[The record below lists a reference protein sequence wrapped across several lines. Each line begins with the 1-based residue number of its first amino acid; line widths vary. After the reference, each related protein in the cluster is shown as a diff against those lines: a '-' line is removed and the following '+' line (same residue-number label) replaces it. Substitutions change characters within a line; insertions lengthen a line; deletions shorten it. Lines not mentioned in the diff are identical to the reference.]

1 MAITLDMA
9 LTCLVSMTELAPL
22 LHKRARSARMV
33 KASSH
38 IVEHRV
44 TLAGTAAV
52 VGKFG
57 QPTGP
62 GVNQSQSTYG
72 AAGTLLPGLLHALPS
87 KTSEP
92 LLPTIFIS
100 CQRPICRNLPAAP
113 FTDTGPPNWAATL
126 AQP

>member
-9 LTCLVSMTELAPL
+9 LACLVSMTELAPL

-44 TLAGTAAV
+44 TLARTAAV

-57 QPTGP
+57 NRPARGSTNH
-62 GVNQSQSTYG
+62 NQRYG
-72 AAGTLLPGLLHALPS
+72 AAGRVHAYQGSYTHCPV
-87 KTSEP
+87 
-92 LLPTIFIS
+92 
-100 CQRPICRNLPAAP
+100 RRRNL
-113 FTDTGPPNWAATL
+113 FYHYLYLLSETDL
-126 AQP
+126 